1 MTAANLSSV
10 ADIFAG
16 ASVTSGILSIPSGTM
31 ISYNPSTI
39 TSPAGYEA
47 AFGLVETIHRALVNF
62 TGTQIE
68 STSTQSISG
77 STLKKT
83 YTIVCNLNAP
93 SGIVDALDVKG
104 L

>member
-31 ISYNPSTI
+31 VSYNPASVS
-39 TSPAGYEA
+39 SPAGYEA

-68 STSTQSISG
+68 SSATQSISG
-77 STLKKT
+77 TQLRKT
-83 YTIVCNLNAP
+83 FTIVCNLNAG
-93 SGIVDALDVKG
+93 SGIVDALDIAG

>member
-1 MTAANLSSV
+1 MTAVNLSSV
-10 ADIFAG
+10 ADIFTG
-16 ASVTSGILSIPSGTM
+16 ATVSGGALTIPSGTM
-31 ISYNPSTI
+31 VSYNPASV

-47 AFGLVETIHRALVNF
+47 AFGLVETIHRALINF
-62 TGTQIE
+62 SGTQIE
-68 STSTQSISG
+68 STAIQSISG

-93 SGIVDALDVKG
+93 SGVVDALDVKG